1 MDEVVAE
8 QTASRRVQVRV
19 LGAFAAIAFLL
30 AGIGIHGVL
39 AYAVS
44 SRRKE
49 IAVRMALGAETRDI
63 VRMVMRHGGR
73 LALAGVVPGL
83 ILAYAAGKAMQALLA
98 GLQPADPTTFGL
110 AAALCVAM
118 TLLGSLLPVLR
129 AVRVVPMT
137 AIRTE

>member
-1 MDEVVAE
+1 MDEVVAD

-19 LGAFAAIAFLL
+19 LVTFAAIAFLL
-30 AGIGIHGVL
+30 AGVGIHGVL

-63 VRMVMRHGGR
+63 VRMVVRHGGR

-98 GLQPADPTTFGL
+98 GLPPADLTTF
-110 AAALCVAM
+110 
-118 TLLGSLLPVLR
+118 VLR